1 MLIRLPEWMGG
12 AANDTSAFRAYSAKS
27 LDDPCIVKYWPD
39 EGRQD
44 IENPCQG
51 AMYRTVDG
59 AMTYGTIYS
68 STAMTALPHLD
79 LSMDYSGMLHV
90 EPPKFTK
97 TENGVVGYGRDMTID
112 EIRNGSK
119 FLIESFAGHYP
130 DYPRIPLEFA
140 GYLLSDIM
148 PEKYH
153 TTIKYLDFQG
163 NAGYITMTIDKQGFG
178 RTGNIDF
185 TKSNKEFWQ
194 VGNTVIKISNINN
207 YYKSYRV
214 QFQTGHD
221 YFTIEG
227 NDLEPIKRSIIKNYF
242 PGYIY
247 DDLFLVS
254 KTE

>member
-1 MLIRLPEWMGG
+1 M
-12 AANDTSAFRAYSAKS
+12 
-27 LDDPCIVKYWPD
+27 
-39 EGRQD
+39 
-44 IENPCQG
+44 
-51 AMYRTVDG
+51 
-59 AMTYGTIYS
+59 
-68 STAMTALPHLD
+68 
-79 LSMDYSGMLHV
+79 
-90 EPPKFTK
+90 
-97 TENGVVGYGRDMTID
+97 D

-119 FLIESFAGHYP
+119 FLIKSFAEYYP

-163 NAGYITMTIDKQGFG
+163 NTGYITMIIDKQGFG

-185 TKSNKEFWQ
+185 TESNKEFWQ
-194 VGNTVIKISNINN
+194 IGNTVIKISNINN

-221 YFTIEG
+221 HFTIEG
-227 NDLEPIKRSIIKNYF
+227 NNLEPIKRSIIKNYF
-242 PGYIY
+242 PGYSY